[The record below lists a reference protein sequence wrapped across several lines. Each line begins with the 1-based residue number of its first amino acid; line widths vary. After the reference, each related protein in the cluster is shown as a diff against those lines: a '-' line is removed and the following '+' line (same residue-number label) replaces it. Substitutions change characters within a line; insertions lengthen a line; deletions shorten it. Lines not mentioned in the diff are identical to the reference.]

1 MKDTPAEQLIQ
12 FRILQAQESLQEASA
27 LFKASLWRGAINR
40 SYYAMFY
47 AVLALAVLRQEIT
60 SKHSGAITFF
70 DREFVRP
77 GIFPKEFSKA
87 LHLAFQRRQEN
98 DYGEVFSVSEEDAA
112 QAITDAEGF
121 VKGVEGFLQSK

>member
-112 QAITDAEGF
+112 QAIKDAEGF
-121 VKGVEGFLQSK
+121 VRGVEGFLQSK